1 MNEAVNKELRIEEEV
16 CPSCGLKGGCHPY
29 GSYNRYLIDFKD
41 YSPSTQSIRITKV
54 ICECGHTHAILSDPI
69 VPYLQYSL
77 FYIIIVL
84 AVYSCHLMTVERPCK
99 EYFISPSIL
108 YRWLGVYNDNRRE
121 WQGLLKSTISDV
133 RHYLYEMVHKEKFS
147 SCL

>member
-41 YSPSTQSIRITKV
+41 YSPSTQSIRITRV
-54 ICECGHTHAILSDPI
+54 ICECG
-69 VPYLQYSL
+69 L

-84 AVYSCHLMTVERPCK
+84 AVYSCHLMTVERLCE

-121 WQGLLKSTISDV
+121 W
-133 RHYLYEMVHKEKFS
+133 
-147 SCL
+147 